1 MVLLSIMVLIRDC
14 FGGFWWKS
22 VLSALSVS
30 GGLGNMVGRKLVRI
44 LKDWRVE
51 MEGWSVYEVTYS
63 KDSMEACQ
71 VG

>member
-1 MVLLSIMVLIRDC
+1 M
-14 FGGFWWKS
+14 
-22 VLSALSVS
+22 SALSVS
-30 GGLGNMVGRKLVRI
+30 GVLGNMVGRKLVRI

-51 MEGWSVYEVTYS
+51 MEGWWSVYEVTYS

>member
-1 MVLLSIMVLIRDC
+1 MEVGFEC
-14 FGGFWWKS
+14 FECLWWS
-22 VLSALSVS
+22 REY
-30 GGLGNMVGRKLVRI
+30 VGRKLVRI